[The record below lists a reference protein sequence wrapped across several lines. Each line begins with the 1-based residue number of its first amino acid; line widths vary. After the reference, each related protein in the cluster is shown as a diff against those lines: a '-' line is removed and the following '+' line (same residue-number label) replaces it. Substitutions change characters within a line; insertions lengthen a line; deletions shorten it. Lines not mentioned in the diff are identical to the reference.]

1 MNTRALPIVLLVV
14 AGAAAHAHLVKGPI
28 GRWVMT
34 SITVDGEVFKIGNY
48 QTHAEC
54 EKAISQVEREQH
66 TTNGQCIFA
75 PPLGVS
81 GGVPNPWAMTIT
93 MPNGKLKMVVDY
105 LSKAACE
112 QDIPDVEASQYAY
125 SGHCDPGLPDATS
138 LSDLQTEACP
148 SPAPTTMQDWEKRHA
163 VLVQVCAGVEIDC
176 GNLTRENVGCY
187 EGNYRLLP
195 PACGA
200 ALIEL
205 GCTTRGIGVAAKQ
218 EAEYQA
224 LGVGHPDCTPD
235 QITIS
240 NRIQNGNT
248 QRWNATCNGKVYLC
262 SGQYRGA
269 YSCAP
274 VAK

>member
-1 MNTRALPIVLLVV
+1 
-14 AGAAAHAHLVKGPI
+14 
-28 GRWVMT
+28 
-34 SITVDGEVFKIGNY
+34 
-48 QTHAEC
+48 
-54 EKAISQVEREQH
+54 
-66 TTNGQCIFA
+66 
-75 PPLGVS
+75 
-81 GGVPNPWAMTIT
+81 MTIT

-125 SGHCDPGLPDATS
+125 SGHCDPGLPDTTS
-138 LSDLQTEACP
+138 LSDLQAEACP

-195 PACGA
+195 PACRA

-224 LGVGHPDCTPD
+224 LASDTP
-235 QITIS
+235 TALLTRS
-240 NRIQNGNT
+240 LSRT
-248 QRWNATCNGKVYLC
+248 ASRMATPKGGMPPATVRCI
-262 SGQYRGA
+262 
-269 YSCAP
+269 CAP
-274 VAK
+274 GNIGGHTVVRQLRSRAMTAPSNNGWSVP